1 MVNLA
6 ARLAA
11 RADAEHEGC
20 VLCDQFTIQVQSA
33 VLQLI
38 YALAQMQHV
47 SCCGALALR

>member
-20 VLCDQFTIQVQSA
+20 VLCDQFTIQVLSA
-33 VLQLI
+33 VI
-38 YALAQMQHV
+38 AAYVNVYALWDMSASRTCNQ
-47 SCCGALALR
+47 